1 VAQPE
6 ISVVVPSHG
15 RELRLWWL
23 LNALDEQTLD
33 GDRYE
38 VVLVHDYDDSR
49 YLDLLDRHPLA
60 ESGRLRSVPI
70 EPGTGSPSR
79 QRNIG
84 WREARAGLV
93 AFTDDDCRP
102 DPGWLEG
109 LLDGAAAAP
118 EAIVQGATRPD
129 PLERAVMAA
138 PHYRTLWVDPPNLYA
153 QTCNIAYPR
162 ALLERLGG
170 FDEGMPAPA
179 GEDTDLALRARETGA
194 EVVGAPGALVFHAV
208 EEYSLP
214 QVMRLN
220 AKWQHL
226 VYVFRKHP
234 QLRDELVAGVFWRK
248 SHAELA
254 LALAGLALARRTPL
268 ALALTAPYV
277 RRALNRRGPRRRS
290 RAVSAVE
297 LPAQAAADLAE
308 LLTMVRGSIRYRLL
322 IL

>member
-1 VAQPE
+1 MSAPDV
-6 ISVVVPSHG
+6 SVVVPSHG

-23 LNALDEQTLD
+23 LNALEEQTLER
-33 GDRYE
+33 DRYE
-38 VVLVHDYDDSR
+38 VVLVHDYDDPDF
-49 YLDLLDRHPLA
+49 LGLLDSHPLA
-60 ESGRLRSVPI
+60 ESGRLRAVRI
-70 EPGTGSPSR
+70 ERGAGKPSR

-84 WREARAGLV
+84 WRQARAELV

-102 DPGWLEG
+102 APGWLDG
-109 LLDGAAAAP
+109 LLAIAASAP

-138 PHYRTLWVDPPNLYA
+138 PHYRTLRADPPNLYA

-162 ALLERLGG
+162 AVLERVGG
-170 FDEGMPAPA
+170 FDESMPAPA
-179 GEDTDLALRARETGA
+179 GEDTDLALRAREAGVK
-194 EVVGAPGALVFHAV
+194 VVGAPDAVVFHAV

-214 QVMRLN
+214 EVMRLN
-220 AKWQHL
+220 SKWQHL
-226 VYVFRKHP
+226 VYVFRRHP
-234 QLRDELVAGVFWRK
+234 QLREELYAGVFWRK

-254 LALAGLALARRTPL
+254 LALAGIGLARRTPL
-268 ALALTAPYV
+268 ALALTAPYL

-297 LPAQAAADLAE
+297 LPGQLAADLAE
-308 LLTMVRGSIRYRLL
+308 LLTMVRGSLRYRLL